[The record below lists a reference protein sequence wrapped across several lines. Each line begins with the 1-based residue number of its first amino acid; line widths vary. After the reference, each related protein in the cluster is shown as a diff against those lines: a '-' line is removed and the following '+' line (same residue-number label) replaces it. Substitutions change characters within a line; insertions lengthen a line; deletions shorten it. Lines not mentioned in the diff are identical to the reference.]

1 MEVFMGQGRGY
12 NVDHKLRHK
21 IEDEAVF
28 YLQEY
33 NLDHEVNNIYL
44 FGEEAY
50 NAGVGIDEAM
60 EPGVEYMMANRFI
73 KNINYCMRRNPN
85 TPILIHMKTCGGF
98 WEEGMAIYNAI
109 KACPNP
115 VTILNYTHARS
126 MSSLI
131 FQAANKRVMMP
142 DSTFM
147 YHEGTWGFSGTVK
160 QANTEI
166 EQLNLTGERMLSIYV
181 EAMKRNG
188 KYSTWAKQ
196 RIKDKLISNMQK
208 KEEVYL
214 NDQDAVYYGLADEVF
229 GSNGGYDWTSLTE
242 YTEEQLER

>member
-1 MEVFMGQGRGY
+1 
-12 NVDHKLRHK
+12 
-21 IEDEAVF
+21 
-28 YLQEY
+28 
-33 NLDHEVNNIYL
+33 
-44 FGEEAY
+44 
-50 NAGVGIDEAM
+50 
-60 EPGVEYMMANRFI
+60 
-73 KNINYCMRRNPN
+73 
-85 TPILIHMKTCGGF
+85 
-98 WEEGMAIYNAI
+98 
-109 KACPNP
+109 
-115 VTILNYTHARS
+115 
-126 MSSLI
+126 
-131 FQAANKRVMMP
+131 
-142 DSTFM
+142 M